1 MGIDFTHCN
10 AHWSY
15 GGFHFFR
22 RRLASEIG
30 INIDEMAGFL
40 VNGNPWDVIKDPIK
54 DLLDHSDCDGYL
66 TPRQCRKI
74 YPRLLELV
82 KNWSDDD
89 YDKQKAIELA
99 NGMKKAAFKLRRLE
113 FI

>member
-1 MGIDFTHCN
+1 MGIDFTRCN
-10 AHWSY
+10 AHWGY
-15 GGFHFFR
+15 GGFHRFR
-22 RRLASEIG
+22 VRLASEIG
-30 INIDEMAGFL
+30 INLDEMAGFL
-40 VNGNPWDVIKDPIK
+40 INGNPWDVIKDPIK

-82 KNWSDDD
+82 KNWDDDD
-89 YDKQKAIELA
+89 YDKQQAIELA
-99 NGMKKAAFKLRRLE
+99 NGMKKAAFKLQKVE